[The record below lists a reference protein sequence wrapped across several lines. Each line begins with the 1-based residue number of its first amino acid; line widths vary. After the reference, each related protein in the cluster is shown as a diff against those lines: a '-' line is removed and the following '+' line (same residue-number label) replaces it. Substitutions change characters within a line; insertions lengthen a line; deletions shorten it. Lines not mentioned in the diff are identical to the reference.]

1 MSKNLCLIDWLI
13 LRLQGP
19 RVHIYTPLKELQPDT
34 TRIRIPNLNRIRV
47 QNDLNN

>member
-1 MSKNLCLIDWLI
+1 MSKNVYLIDWLDW
-13 LRLQGP
+13 LQGP
-19 RVHIYTPLKELQPDT
+19 RVHIYILLKELQPDT

>member
-1 MSKNLCLIDWLI
+1 MSKNVYLVDWLVSF
-13 LRLQGP
+13 LQGP
-19 RVHIYTPLKELQPDT
+19 RVHIYTLLKELQPDT